1 METPLI
7 EFQNVTKRFGTKT
20 VLERVNLKIYEGE
33 VTTIIG
39 LSGGGKSVLLK
50 HIIGLLEPDEG
61 TILFRGQPL
70 REGKRHLA
78 AFSPGEQLHVP
89 GQRPFRF
96 HDDL

>member
-39 LSGGGKSVLLK
+39 PAAEGKVSSSSISSACWNRMKERSL
-50 HIIGLLEPDEG
+50 P
-61 TILFRGQPL
+61 GQPL

-78 AFSPGEQLHVP
+78 AFSPGEISATCS
-89 GQRPFRF
+89 RTTPFSIP
-96 HDDL
+96 